1 SHAWIAAVS
10 SVEPL
15 QAAPK
20 SFLRLKVTPLSVARL
35 ARAGD
40 AAVPVPVVVR
50 ADPLPL
56 DGVPS
61 APPFT
66 TNEPDDPGA
75 IAKDA
80 ATLVPRALQ
89 MVCTELVMRM
99 EFATKDGRLPPPKL
113 YVTPLTM
120 NCSGR
125 ALAAPAAP

>member
-50 ADPLPL
+50 ADPFPL

-66 TNEPDDPGA
+66 TNEPADP
-75 IAKDA
+75 
-80 ATLVPRALQ
+80 TLSPSAVPTPVPRPIS
-89 MVCTELVMRM
+89 
-99 EFATKDGRLPPPKL
+99 PPIGSP
-113 YVTPLTM
+113 VTFVSVP
-120 NCSGR
+120 
-125 ALAAPAAP
+125 